1 MARKKKLT
9 LYLPEDLLNETK
21 QEALRHDRSLS
32 WILEMAWRIGRD
44 QIQSMPGVA
53 ELQDGNWEG
62 AAE

>member
-1 MARKKKLT
+1 MAAKKKLT
-9 LYLPEDLLNETK
+9 LYFPEKLINETK

-32 WILEMAWRIGRD
+32 WIIEMAWRIARD
-44 QIQSMPGVA
+44 QIQSMPGVV

>member
-1 MARKKKLT
+1 MASKKKLT

-32 WILEMAWRIGRD
+32 WILEIAWRIARG
-44 QIQSMPGVA
+44 QIQDMPGVA
-53 ELQDGNWEG
+53 ELKESGWEG